1 MALLVV
7 SCAPS
12 GELVERSKTDTEEI
26 DSTAIKVLQNLAR
39 AGDTSAQ
46 IKLGGLYLRG
56 EGVNQNHKLAFKWIK
71 SAADFGKTEGM
82 YLVGLMYEG
91 GHGVERNY
99 KLAFKWYSR
108 AAEIGFGNAN
118 LRLGGLYENG
128 HGTPRNRHL
137 AFDKFKL
144 DADKGVPEASV
155 KLAQYYLL
163 PRQKDFVRAHMWLGI
178 AQSQMSD
185 DWLRLGNHKK
195 GTKGDVERLR
205 RKIENKMSSE
215 QIVTANRR
223 ADEWINTGKFSWDGL
238 GGSAKIGLSDSLK
251 ELRHSAAR
259 SEATALFSLGAAFE
273 LGDVVEQDFA
283 EAYKWYYLA
292 SQKDPGNATYSLA
305 LFKIANRLPAGDVI
319 EGRRRAEAWGIE
331 RYGKGLDPVH
341 AIFEPGSLE
350 LRLTWGGFRAEVAG
364 KMTTKAHRKFGDIL
378 LQMSSGT
385 VCPGEWKYERGKY
398 SGGGEL
404 PVGSWMV
411 DCGNGNRASGSYVSF
426 TPTTGAGEGVDGN
439 KNKVIFRFGYK
450 ESNPTLF
457 QQVDEGVLCRL
468 GTEYWQSSTWDRRV
482 LAKEFVDEAKRRGLD
497 AEACATHRN
506 YISRSSAAIK

>member
-128 HGTPRNRHL
+128 HGTPRNRRL

-144 DADKGVPEASV
+144 AADKGVPEASV

-205 RKIENKMSSE
+205 RKIENKMPP
-215 QIVTANRR
+215 NR
-223 ADEWINTGKFSWDGL
+223 S
-238 GGSAKIGLSDSLK
+238 
-251 ELRHSAAR
+251 
-259 SEATALFSLGAAFE
+259 
-273 LGDVVEQDFA
+273 
-283 EAYKWYYLA
+283 
-292 SQKDPGNATYSLA
+292 
-305 LFKIANRLPAGDVI
+305 
-319 EGRRRAEAWGIE
+319 
-331 RYGKGLDPVH
+331 
-341 AIFEPGSLE
+341 
-350 LRLTWGGFRAEVAG
+350 
-364 KMTTKAHRKFGDIL
+364 
-378 LQMSSGT
+378 
-385 VCPGEWKYERGKY
+385 
-398 SGGGEL
+398 
-404 PVGSWMV
+404 
-411 DCGNGNRASGSYVSF
+411 
-426 TPTTGAGEGVDGN
+426 
-439 KNKVIFRFGYK
+439 
-450 ESNPTLF
+450 
-457 QQVDEGVLCRL
+457 
-468 GTEYWQSSTWDRRV
+468 
-482 LAKEFVDEAKRRGLD
+482 
-497 AEACATHRN
+497 
-506 YISRSSAAIK
+506 